1 MDVNNETTQARNRDL
16 RKFYQRSCVPEVSEP
31 INGVVDGEL
40 PHWLRGT
47 LLRNGPGLSAIG
59 FDRYN
64 HVFDGLGLV
73 RQFSIENGQVFYR
86 NRFLRSQSYIR
97 NHRAN
102 RIVVSEFGTLGHP
115 DPCASLF
122 DRLTSYFT
130 VDISD
135 NALVNVMPIGDEV
148 YAMTESPYMFRV
160 DPVTLETVEK
170 KKLTDLVAVH
180 TATAHPHLDP
190 DDGST
195 YNIGTKMGLHPGFV
209 LIHYPSSGV
218 NGVRA
223 VGKIP
228 FSSRTSV
235 PYVHSFALTENWV
248 VVLEQP
254 LALHLPTMLRCK
266 LLGDK
271 AYLDALKFDP
281 TKGVRFHVMNKKTG
295 ELHPAV
301 FEAATFFIFHH
312 INAFEQGEDI
322 IVDACCFDNDN
333 IVRSLVFTETN
344 PGKFE
349 MAHLRRFT
357 LPLNRGGSEGTTVM
371 PQNLAKGDLYGELP
385 RVNQNY
391 NGKPYRFAYCTSH
404 VPGQEHRMFLSK
416 IDVTTGEW
424 QRWEGQGWYPSE
436 PVFVPRPGGVEEDD
450 GVVLSSLLQEDNEK
464 RLALVVLEARS
475 FQQLAM
481 VEFDCP
487 SSVPGD
493 FHGWFFQDQEK
504 KE

>member
-1 MDVNNETTQARNRDL
+1 MGVDNETPQVRNWDL
-16 RKFYQRSCVPEVSEP
+16 RKFYQRSCIPEVSDA
-31 INGVVDGEL
+31 ISGVVHGEL
-40 PHWLRGT
+40 PQWLRGT
-47 LLRNGPGLSAIG
+47 LLRNGPGLSVVG
-59 FDRYN
+59 PDRYN
-64 HVFDGLGLV
+64 HVFDGLALV
-73 RQFSIENGQVFYR
+73 RQFSIENGQVFYK
-86 NRFLRSQSYIR
+86 NRFLRSKAYIH

-102 RIVVSEFGTLGHP
+102 RIVVSEFGTLAHP

-148 YAMTESPYMFRV
+148 YAMTESPYIFRV
-160 DPVTLETVEK
+160 DPVTLETVDK
-170 KKLTDLVAVH
+170 KKLTNFVAVH
-180 TATAHPHLDP
+180 TATAHPHQDS

-209 LIHYPSSGV
+209 LIHYPSSGLS
-218 NGVRA
+218 GVRA

-228 FSSRTSV
+228 FSSRTSI
-235 PYVHSFALTENWV
+235 PYVHSFGLTENWAV
-248 VVLEQP
+248 VVEQP

-271 AYLDALKFDP
+271 AYVDALNFDP
-281 TKGVRFHVMNKKTG
+281 TKGLRFHVMNKRTG
-295 ELHPAV
+295 ELHPAE
-301 FEAATFFIFHH
+301 FEAATYFIFHH
-312 INAFEQGEDI
+312 INAFERGDDI
-322 IVDACCFDNDN
+322 IMDVCCFDNDN
-333 IVRSLVFTETN
+333 IVRSVSYSEIN

-349 MAHLRRFT
+349 LAHLLRFT
-357 LPLNRGGSEGTTVM
+357 LPLNRGSCERTIVV
-371 PQNLAKGDLYGELP
+371 PQKLVKGDLYGELP

-391 NGKPYRFAYCTSH
+391 NGKPYRFAYCTSN
-404 VPGQEHRMFLSK
+404 VPGQEHRVFLSK

-424 QRWEGQGWYPSE
+424 QRWERQGWYPSE
-436 PVFVPRPGGVEEDD
+436 PVFVSRPGGVEEDD
-450 GVVLSSLLQEDNEK
+450 GVVLSSLLHEDDDK
-464 RLALVVLEARS
+464 QLALVVLDAQS

-493 FHGWFFQDQEK
+493 FHGWFFPDQENNA
-504 KE
+504 